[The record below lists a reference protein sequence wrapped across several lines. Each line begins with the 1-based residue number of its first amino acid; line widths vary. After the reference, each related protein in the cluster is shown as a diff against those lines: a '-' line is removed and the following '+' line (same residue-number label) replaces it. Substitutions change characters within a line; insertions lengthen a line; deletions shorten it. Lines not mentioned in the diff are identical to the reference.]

1 MNNTYIIP
9 SGTTIGSHENISFL
23 YRDTKIS
30 LNNSGIETVTLA
42 TSTGMIIDTES
53 YSATQKDNIVISLS
67 PVDEDCSVIVTE
79 NSTGSTNT
87 NTNSTG
93 SQDSSSTGGTTEIES
108 TNTGTTE
115 QNPPDPISQ
124 EGTGSTSTGYG
135 VPQDDG
141 STST

>member
-1 MNNTYIIP
+1 VVDIGGYRLYDAVNKTYIIP

-30 LNNSGIETVTLA
+30 LNNSGIETITLA
-42 TSTGMIIDTES
+42 TSTGMIIDTEN

-67 PVDEDCSVIVTE
+67 PVDEDCSFIVVE

-93 SQDSSSTGGTTEIES
+93 SQDSSSTGGTTEMEG
-108 TNTGTTE
+108 TNTGTAE
-115 QNPPDPISQ
+115 QNLPDPISQ
-124 EGTGSTSTGYG
+124 E
-135 VPQDDG
+135 
-141 STST
+141 